1 LGPAAHEKGRTGDG
15 WHSGPMARSQS
26 FRRLRCGR
34 RPVATS
40 SAMTGSA
47 TRVPK
52 NLVRQQ
58 RPWAFSTQRV
68 VVLRVGVVR
77 DRHRDRLPCPE
88 SVAVTGPAR
97 SADADPAAV
106 AAAGPG
112 SPMHRLPVTFGARRA
127 SVPARRPAVACGVR
141 RRRRFSA
148 TSGRLDGLPRDWY
161 TLIRRELPEGAPLEN
176 VPTHAPRGGGTFSR
190 TARPPVRPSS
200 FFGSRVREPGNAE
213 GDSVSLRPDGD
224 RRMPGTRPSCPWRQ
238 TPPARPPVRDV
249 SCSAEPV
256 ILGAPRCTNQP
267 YVG

>member
-1 LGPAAHEKGRTGDG
+1 
-15 WHSGPMARSQS
+15 
-26 FRRLRCGR
+26 
-34 RPVATS
+34 
-40 SAMTGSA
+40 MTGSA
-47 TRVPK
+47 TRVAE
-52 NLVRQQ
+52 NITRQQ

-68 VVLRVGVVR
+68 VVLRVGLVR
-77 DRHRDRLPCPE
+77 VRHRDRLPSPE
-88 SVAVTGPAR
+88 SVAMTGPAL

-106 AAAGPG
+106 AAAGPDTPG
-112 SPMHRLPVTFGARRA
+112 HRPTVTFGAGRA
-127 SVPARRPAVACGVR
+127 SLPARRPAVACGVR